1 MDRVVEIVD
10 MIVMLVDAPGPGSI
24 RNLLRVMGSVSKLLR
39 ERVVV
44 FLTGYASD
52 RYAELVDAVIADP
65 HALLGSFSSRR
76 LLFGMLKVPYA
87 ASLLGNTPVQRS
99 ILRSG
104 ALVSLEASDHAALAD
119 LPVPVWSA
127 RNILSVSLVVQ
138 ADIIRDIR
146 LCSDR
151 LPGMHDFH
159 LVLAWPFAPSVP
171 ITIRLPQTVRTA
183 SLAKHERLGCSVTPL
198 FGGRCSVTIT
208 GAGVESFMVLFRN
221 EVPSLEFIRL
231 MPNLRSLYLG
241 CGLKTLIGI
250 EDLASLQSLALRR
263 VSESAT
269 RSVRFMARLGDLRSL
284 YIFVEYYRVFLA
296 LREVMPSL
304 TCLTSLD
311 VYTPAAACNN
321 LLGAVGGSLHG
332 LTRLC
337 LLGTSFTNTGD
348 VWSDVHSEY
357 DLPSTQLRV
366 LKLGATQPVNWWSST
381 GLSSVTELMLD
392 NTDYNRPSC
401 HGLRSMSALRS
412 LSLRNL
418 FTTSLV
424 PLPVLLTRLE
434 IFHCRGLVE
443 LTPIGE
449 LVRLV
454 ELRVRSCVRAR
465 LPSLAGLL
473 QLKVL
478 EVDQEQ
484 MHAYACVAGHV
495 VPACVTT
502 LRVYRDDE
510 P

>member
-1 MDRVVEIVD
+1 
-10 MIVMLVDAPGPGSI
+10 
-24 RNLLRVMGSVSKLLR
+24 
-39 ERVVV
+39 
-44 FLTGYASD
+44 
-52 RYAELVDAVIADP
+52 
-65 HALLGSFSSRR
+65 
-76 LLFGMLKVPYA
+76 
-87 ASLLGNTPVQRS
+87 
-99 ILRSG
+99 
-104 ALVSLEASDHAALAD
+104 
-119 LPVPVWSA
+119 
-127 RNILSVSLVVQ
+127 
-138 ADIIRDIR
+138 
-146 LCSDR
+146 
-151 LPGMHDFH
+151 MHDFH
-159 LVLAWPFAPSVP
+159 LVLASPFAPSVP

-183 SLAKHERLGCSVTPL
+183 SLAKHERLGGSVTPL

-241 CGLKTLIGI
+241 CGLKTLVGI
-250 EDLASLQSLALRR
+250 EDLTSLQSLALRR

-321 LLGAVGGSLHG
+321 LFGASGAGIHG

-357 DLPSTQLRV
+357 DLPSTKLRV
-366 LKLGATQPVNWWSST
+366 LKLGATQPVSWWAST

-401 HGLRSMSALRS
+401 HGLRSMKLRS

-465 LPSLAGLL
+465 LPSLGGLL

-484 MHAYACVAGHV
+484 MHVYACVDRHV

-502 LRVYRDDE
+502 LRVYRGDE